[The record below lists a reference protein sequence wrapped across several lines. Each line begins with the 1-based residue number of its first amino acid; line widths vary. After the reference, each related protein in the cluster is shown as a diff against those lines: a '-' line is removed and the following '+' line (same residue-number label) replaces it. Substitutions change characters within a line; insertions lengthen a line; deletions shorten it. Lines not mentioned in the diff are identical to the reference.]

1 MDVTR
6 SLRQVAALLGALAV
20 GAALVPAISEY
31 RVPTKGAFPHD
42 PAVDQAGRVYFTE
55 MEANKIGRF
64 DPASAAFS
72 EFRVPTHDSGPHGI
86 MVGPH
91 GIVTFTEIRGNKIG
105 RFDPEREAFHEFP
118 TGEAL
123 EPHTPVLTPDGSVF
137 FTAPGSDAI
146 GRLDPASGA
155 VATFAVPTPNAVPY
169 GIKLGPDRALYFTEF
184 GSNKIGRFDL
194 ETHQMREF
202 TTPTAAS
209 SPRRLWFRGDDLYFT
224 EFGAGRLGRLNVR
237 DHEIKEWLSPG
248 GAGSM
253 PYGIAL
259 DRSGQVWYEETAS
272 GMMVHFDPA
281 RQRFTTLALASRSA
295 VIRNMDLA
303 PDGRIWMAL
312 SGVDR
317 IGVLSPQ

>member
-6 SLRQVAALLGALAV
+6 SLRHVVVLLGALAI
-20 GAALVPAISEY
+20 GAAMMPAISEY
-31 RVPTKGAFPHD
+31 SVPTRGAFPHD
-42 PAVDQAGRVYFTE
+42 PAVDRAGRVYFTE
-55 MEANKIGRF
+55 MEADKIGRF

-72 EFRVPTHDSGPHGI
+72 EFKVPTHDSGPHGI
-86 MVGPH
+86 VVGPD
-91 GIVTFTEIRGNKIG
+91 GMVTFTEIHGNKIG

-123 EPHTPVLTPDGSVF
+123 QPHTPVLMPDGIVF
-137 FTAPGSDAI
+137 FTAPGADAI

-194 ETHQMREF
+194 ITYQIKEF
-202 TTPTAAS
+202 ITPTVESA
-209 SPRRLWFRGDDLYFT
+209 PRRLWFRGDDLYFT

-237 DHEIKEWLSPG
+237 DHGIREWLSPG

-253 PYGIAL
+253 PYGIAV

-272 GMMVHFDPA
+272 GMIVRFDSA
-281 RQRFTTLALASRSA
+281 RERFTTTPLASRSA

-317 IGVLSPQ
+317 IGVLAP